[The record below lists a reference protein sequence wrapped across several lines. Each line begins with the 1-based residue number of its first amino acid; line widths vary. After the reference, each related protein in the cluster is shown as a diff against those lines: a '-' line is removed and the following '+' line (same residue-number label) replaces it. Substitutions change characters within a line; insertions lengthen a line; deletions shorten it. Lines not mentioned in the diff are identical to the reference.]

1 MKIISRIDDK
11 KISSTN
17 IFIEIEYKEYLS
29 FSKKIIHNN
38 DLQRKRVKSSKT
50 VYSLLKDDLKDGCII
65 PPIVL
70 AISDAGYSK
79 EWSNEDVEKFI
90 NRNIEKLLILDGL
103 QRTYTLI
110 DAEKE
115 LKQEKDIEKIVDF
128 EKRILRLELY
138 VGINKFGILYRMLT
152 LNTGQTPMS
161 LRHQIEILYKNFADE
176 PIEGVQIITETDNAR
191 LGDVGVYNFKD
202 VIEGFNSYLERN
214 ELPLEKV
221 DVLQNI
227 KSLEKLSIENNKK
240 DLFKD
245 FIEIYNKL
253 VIKLDNE
260 SNNMQVNS
268 EVIIYEKIDSTP
280 FGKDVVKIFNKSQ
293 ALTGFGAAIGKL
305 KDFKL
310 INDIYEIEKSI
321 DCIKGNGE
329 QWVYSLLKN
338 LDKIKN
344 EAKKIGNS
352 QRMYFQYFFRELLN
366 KESDSYLKLEDAV
379 ENSYIKYRSQVY

>member
-161 LRHQIEILYKNFADE
+161 LRHQIEIL
-176 PIEGVQIITETDNAR
+176 
-191 LGDVGVYNFKD
+191 L
-202 VIEGFNSYLERN
+202 
-214 ELPLEKV
+214 
-221 DVLQNI
+221 
-227 KSLEKLSIENNKK
+227 SLIH
-240 DLFKD
+240 
-245 FIEIYNKL
+245 I
-253 VIKLDNE
+253 
-260 SNNMQVNS
+260 
-268 EVIIYEKIDSTP
+268 
-280 FGKDVVKIFNKSQ
+280 
-293 ALTGFGAAIGKL
+293 
-305 KDFKL
+305 
-310 INDIYEIEKSI
+310 
-321 DCIKGNGE
+321 
-329 QWVYSLLKN
+329 
-338 LDKIKN
+338 
-344 EAKKIGNS
+344 
-352 QRMYFQYFFRELLN
+352 
-366 KESDSYLKLEDAV
+366 
-379 ENSYIKYRSQVY
+379 

>member
-115 LKQEKDIEKIVDF
+115 LKQEKDIEKIADF